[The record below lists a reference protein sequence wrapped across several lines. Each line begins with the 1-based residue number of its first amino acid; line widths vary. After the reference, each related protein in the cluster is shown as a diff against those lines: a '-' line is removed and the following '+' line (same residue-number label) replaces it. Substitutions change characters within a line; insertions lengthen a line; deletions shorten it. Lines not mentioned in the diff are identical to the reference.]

1 MEYLLIALICYMI
14 GMINPT
20 LLIGFFKRVNV
31 RKTGSRNPGTS
42 NAAMTFGLRYGIFVG
57 IIDILKGAMP
67 VVVLK
72 VMYPDIPLMHVL
84 GGFFVIIGHIFPA
97 VMKFKGGKGTAPFG
111 GFLLAAMPL
120 YGVIMALVYF
130 LGLKIWDYIA
140 LSTLFVVTLT
150 PIVMFFYGYDMISIG
165 LLSMY
170 MVISIYLHM
179 PNFARIYFGYE
190 IGISQAFKNN
200 KWTK

>member
-1 MEYLLIALICYMI
+1 MEYLLIALICYML

-20 LLIGFFKRVNV
+20 LLIGFFKRVNI

-72 VMYPDIPLMHVL
+72 VIYPDIDFAHVL
-84 GGFFVIIGHIFPA
+84 GGFFVMIGHIFPA
-97 VMKFKGGKGTAPFG
+97 AMKFKGGKGTAPFG

-120 YGVIMALVYF
+120 FGVIMMFVYF

-140 LSTLFVVTLT
+140 LSTLIVVMLT
-150 PIVMFFYGYDMISIG
+150 PIVMFFYGYDMMSIG
-165 LLSMY
+165 LLTIF

-179 PNFARIYFGYE
+179 PNFARIYYGHE
-190 IGISQAFKNN
+190 LGISKVFK
-200 KWTK
+200 KK

>member
-1 MEYLLIALICYMI
+1 MEYLLIILVCYVI

-20 LLIGFFKRVNV
+20 LLIGFFKNVNV

-67 VVVLK
+67 VIVLR
-72 VMYPDIPLMHVL
+72 VMYPDQDLMHVL
-84 GGFFVIIGHIFPA
+84 GGFMVMIGHIFPA

-120 YGVIMALVYF
+120 YGIIMTFVYF
-130 LGLKIWDYIA
+130 FGLKLWDYMA
-140 LSTLFVVTLT
+140 VSTLIVIVLT
-150 PIVMFFYGYDMISIG
+150 PITMFFYGYDMVSIG
-165 LLSMY
+165 LLSLFMI
-170 MVISIYLHM
+170 ISIYLHL
-179 PNFARIYFGYE
+179 PNFARIYYGYE
-190 IGISQAFKNN
+190 VGISKAFN
-200 KWTK
+200 KKQKDH